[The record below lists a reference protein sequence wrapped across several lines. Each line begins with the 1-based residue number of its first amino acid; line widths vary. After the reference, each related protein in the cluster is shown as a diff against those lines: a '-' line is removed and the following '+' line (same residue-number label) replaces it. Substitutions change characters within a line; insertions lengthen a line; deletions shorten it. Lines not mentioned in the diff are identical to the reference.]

1 MPLTQISP
9 IPVISA
15 RVGVPFTLDL
25 SAYFGGGTA
34 PIFYAVVGGAL
45 PAGLNLSGSVISGT
59 PTTSENHIIT
69 PLQIAVRDSA

>member
-1 MPLTQISP
+1 MPLMQTSP

-15 RVGVPFTLDL
+15 RVGEAFTLDL
-25 SAYFGGGTA
+25 SAYFSGGTE
-34 PIFYAVVGGAL
+34 PIFYSVVNGAL

-69 PLQIAVRDSA
+69 PLQIAVTDSA